1 MPLRLANYQDAY
13 GTTHLAAYAVIER
26 IATDIPPNAQTITFV
41 WITIT
46 FVWIYVDAAAEAAG
60 FDPLEQRK
68 EILTF
73 NPLSDGA
80 GLAAYTELSQLGG
93 IYEGS
98 IIV

>member
-1 MPLRLANYQDAY
+1 MPLQLDTYQDDY

-26 IATDIPPNAQTITFV
+26 IATDIPPAGQTVTFV
-41 WITIT
+41 R
-46 FVWIYVDAAAEAAG
+46 IYVDAAAEAAG

-68 EILTF
+68 EVLTF

-93 IYEGS
+93 IYTGS

>member
-1 MPLRLANYQDAY
+1 MALQLANYQDAY
-13 GTTHLAAYAVIER
+13 GTAHLAAYAVIER
-26 IATDIPPNAQTITFV
+26 IATDIPPNAQ
-41 WITIT
+41 TIT